1 MYAAPPLGGD
11 IAAPWSAHSSATSRT
26 VQAHAAK
33 TNEMQQD
40 EGEHDDGRRDDDEC
54 VVVPEPRVS
63 LREHLA
69 KEWGH
74 TDEDP
79 FELPKEGSWLIVQT
93 LAGGDGS
100 DTYVGLAEAFDA
112 ATTNASA
119 NDDQHMKALKA
130 ELKDLME
137 RIKAADERL
146 AQLLILAGD
155 VAHRVTAKSPDEW
168 EPYDKVLVEPR
179 IGQEPTPLERATPYA
194 WRDAAVTT
202 GSTTSRMYVLLRCK
216 AGGCVG
222 YDIPIQEW
230 ERVAER
236 VEFDAPS
243 QDAPPQPQQQQEAT
257 AQPDQVS
264 IHFHGVAVHTCWD
277 TSRPVVSCDARR
289 RARRKLALS
298 NRSNRLRSATA
309 IATRKSNISKIRQ
322 NHARKRRRRTSV
334 SGWAHTT
341 WTRSYKTTRVR
352 SPSSTPRQKRINA
365 TQWSRLH
372 KDAIRPMRRI
382 RLASTASRPMR

>member
-1 MYAAPPLGGD
+1 M
-11 IAAPWSAHSSATSRT
+11 

-40 EGEHDDGRRDDDEC
+40 EGERDEEC
-54 VVVPEPRVS
+54 AVVEEPRVS

-69 KEWGH
+69 TEWAH

-79 FELPKEGSWLIVQT
+79 FEVPKEGSWLIVQT

-100 DTYVGLAEAFDA
+100 DTYAGLADAFKA
-112 ATTNASA
+112 ATTTARA
-119 NDDQHMKALKA
+119 NDDEHIKNCKA
-130 ELKDLME
+130 ELQDVME

-155 VAHRVTAKSPDEW
+155 LATRVTAKSASDW
-168 EPYDKVLVEPR
+168 DPYDKVLVEPR

-194 WRDAAVTT
+194 WRDPAVTT

-236 VEFDAPS
+236 VEFDEPR
-243 QDAPPQPQQQQEAT
+243 
-257 AQPDQVS
+257 
-264 IHFHGVAVHTCWD
+264 AVDC
-277 TSRPVVSCDARR
+277 
-289 RARRKLALS
+289 
-298 NRSNRLRSATA
+298 
-309 IATRKSNISKIRQ
+309 
-322 NHARKRRRRTSV
+322 
-334 SGWAHTT
+334 
-341 WTRSYKTTRVR
+341 
-352 SPSSTPRQKRINA
+352 
-365 TQWSRLH
+365 
-372 KDAIRPMRRI
+372 
-382 RLASTASRPMR
+382 